1 MHIGG
6 EPGKLCVL
14 NWPFS
19 GKCRLTGS
27 RLKVMTSD
35 VGDGRCYHQL
45 YLPVMQDIVPVYFS
59 F

>member
-1 MHIGG
+1 MSI
-6 EPGKLCVL
+6 KVKVMQANRDC
-14 NWPFS
+14 
-19 GKCRLTGS
+19 

-45 YLPVMQDIVPVYFS
+45 YLPVVQDIVPVYFS